1 MCLMSC
7 EWKSWKIIKKQK
19 MTKESISNHLLEL
32 RTRLLKVII
41 LFGIL
46 VIVGIPFASE
56 IYSFVAAPLISLL
69 PDGSSMI
76 ATEVASPFMAPIKLV
91 IYIALLFSM
100 PWLFY
105 QTWVFI
111 SPGLY
116 KNEKRFTAPLMLSTI
131 ILFFS
136 GAGFAFFIVCPIIF
150 KFFIGMAPDS
160 IQVMTDISQYLSF
173 IFKLV
178 FAFGMAFEIPIA
190 TILIVNSGI
199 VSKASLIRARPYLI
213 VLFLVIGMLLTP
225 PDIFSQLFL
234 AIPMWILFELGI
246 LLSKDKN

>member
-1 MCLMSC
+1 
-7 EWKSWKIIKKQK
+7 
-19 MTKESISNHLLEL
+19 MTKDSVSSHLLEL
-32 RTRLLKVII
+32 RARLLKFII

-46 VIVGIPFASE
+46 VVIGIPFASE

-69 PDGSSMI
+69 PDESTMI

-91 IYIALLFSM
+91 IYVALLLSM

-105 QTWVFI
+105 QTWMFI

-116 KNEKRFTAPLMLSTI
+116 ANEKKFTAPLMLSTI

-136 GAGFAFFIVCPIIF
+136 GASFAFFIVCPIIF
-150 KFFIGMAPDS
+150 KFFVGMAPDS

-178 FAFGMAFEIPIA
+178 FAFGIAFEIPIG
-190 TILIVNSGI
+190 TILLVNSGI
-199 VSKASLIRARPYLI
+199 TSKASLVKARPYII

-225 PDIFSQLFL
+225 PDVFSQLFL
-234 AIPMWILFELGI
+234 AIPMWALFEIGILF
-246 LLSKDKN
+246 SKEK